1 LLEPRATTTTAT
13 TIDTSRPKTDGFWKK
28 VVLQVGVAESRPH
41 PKIMRKMLVR
51 KRMIRNEKKYPQKNR
66 WKSYGLRIARDK

>member
-1 LLEPRATTTTAT
+1 
-13 TIDTSRPKTDGFWKK
+13 
-28 VVLQVGVAESRPH
+28 VGVAESRPH